1 MSERYLSE
9 ITLFAGSYAP
19 RRWAYCAGTLLPVSS
34 NEALF
39 SLIGT
44 QYGGDGR
51 TTFSLPDLRGRVP
64 VGRGAGHG
72 LTPRIP
78 GQRMGQEYVT
88 LTLNQLPEHQHSLM
102 TANNPATS
110 SEPASGLVVGKAS
123 QFVASP
129 VATDWVALRQ
139 DAVSTAGGGERHLNV
154 APSLALNFIIC
165 TAGIYPQRS

>member
-19 RRWAYCAGTLLPVSS
+19 QRWAYCAGSLLPVSS
-34 NEALF
+34 NEALY
-39 SLIGT
+39 SLLGT
-44 QYGGDGR
+44 LYGGDGR

-64 VGRGAGHG
+64 VGRGGGNG
-72 LTPRIP
+72 LTPRNL

-88 LTLNQLPEHQHSLM
+88 LTLNQLPEHRHSLM
-102 TANNPATS
+102 AADTPATS
-110 SEPASGLVVGKAS
+110 SEPASNLVVGKAS

-129 VATDWVALRQ
+129 VATDWVALQQ
-139 DAVSTAGGGERHLNV
+139 DAVNTTGGGERHLNV